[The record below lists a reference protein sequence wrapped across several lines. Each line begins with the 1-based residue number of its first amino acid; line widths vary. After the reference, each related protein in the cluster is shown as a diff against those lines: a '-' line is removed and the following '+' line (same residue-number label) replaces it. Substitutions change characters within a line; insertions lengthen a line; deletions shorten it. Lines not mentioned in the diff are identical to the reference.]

1 MFLLAVD
8 IARGEAQT
16 RKKLF
21 HGITSV
27 PDMMNMFEGIH
38 AFPHFHYLASVP
50 HNSMKTQ
57 VTTES
62 VVDFCDLFQLLC
74 EVVAKPF
81 VEEGLCL
88 FMLRL
93 LILVSI

>member
-16 RKKLF
+16 RKKLL

-38 AFPHFHYLASVP
+38 VFPHFHYLASVP

-57 VTTES
+57 ITT
-62 VVDFCDLFQLLC
+62 
-74 EVVAKPF
+74 
-81 VEEGLCL
+81 
-88 FMLRL
+88 
-93 LILVSI
+93 